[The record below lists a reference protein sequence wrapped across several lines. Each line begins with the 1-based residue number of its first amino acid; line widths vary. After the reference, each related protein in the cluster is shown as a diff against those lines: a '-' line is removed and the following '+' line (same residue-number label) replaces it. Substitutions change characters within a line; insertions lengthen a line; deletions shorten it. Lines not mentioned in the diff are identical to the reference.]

1 MHFKSVNKEM
11 SDFMIHDLLIML
23 QTVEAYDI
31 LEQMTGHESVNF
43 RDIQPHR
50 VHTTVLCISSN
61 MI

>member
-1 MHFKSVNKEM
+1 M

-31 LEQMTGHESVNF
+31 LEQMTLHESVNF
-43 RDIQPHR
+43 TNVQPHR
-50 VHTTVLCISSN
+50 VHTTVLCISLN